1 MKTTTWPRIDI
12 EKETESIIGL
22 FYTRSLFFVC
32 SIPVLYSLFVL
43 YPFFILCL
51 FYTRSLFFVCSIS
64 DLYSSIV
71 LYLFPFAIC
80 EIFIYIELNHCYSNC
95 LPNICM
101 YASI

>member
-32 SIPVLYSLFVL
+32 SI
-43 YPFFILCL
+43 
-51 FYTRSLFFVCSIS
+51 S
-64 DLYSSIV
+64 DFYSSIV
-71 LYLFPFAIC
+71 LHLFPFAIC

>member
-32 SIPVLYSLFVL
+32 SI
-43 YPFFILCL
+43 
-51 FYTRSLFFVCSIS
+51 S

-71 LYLFPFAIC
+71 LYLFPFANC
-80 EIFIYIELNHCYSNC
+80 EILIYIEVNHCYSNC

>member
-32 SIPVLYSLFVL
+32 SI
-43 YPFFILCL
+43 
-51 FYTRSLFFVCSIS
+51 S
-64 DLYSSIV
+64 DLYSSSV

>member
-22 FYTRSLFFVC
+22 FYTRSL
-32 SIPVLYSLFVL
+32 L
-43 YPFFILCL
+43 
-51 FYTRSLFFVCSIS
+51 FVCSIS

-71 LYLFPFAIC
+71 LYLLPFAIC

>member
-1 MKTTTWPRIDI
+1 MKMTTWPRIDI

-32 SIPVLYSLFVL
+32 SI
-43 YPFFILCL
+43 
-51 FYTRSLFFVCSIS
+51 S

-71 LYLFPFAIC
+71 LCLFPFAIC
-80 EIFIYIELNHCYSNC
+80 EKFIYIELNHCYSNC

>member
-12 EKETESIIGL
+12 EKETESVIG
-22 FYTRSLFFVC
+22 
-32 SIPVLYSLFVL
+32 
-43 YPFFILCL
+43 L

-64 DLYSSIV
+64 DLHSSIV

>member
-32 SIPVLYSLFVL
+32 SI
-43 YPFFILCL
+43 
-51 FYTRSLFFVCSIS
+51 S

-71 LYLFPFAIC
+71 PYLFPFAIC
-80 EIFIYIELNHCYSNC
+80 EIFIYIEFNHCYSNC

>member
-12 EKETESIIGL
+12 EKETKSIIGL
-22 FYTRSLFFVC
+22 FYTRN
-32 SIPVLYSLFVL
+32 
-43 YPFFILCL
+43 
-51 FYTRSLFFVCSIS
+51 LFFVCSIS

-71 LYLFPFAIC
+71 LYLFSFAIC

-101 YASI
+101 YVSI

>member
-12 EKETESIIGL
+12 ERETESIIG
-22 FYTRSLFFVC
+22 
-32 SIPVLYSLFVL
+32 
-43 YPFFILCL
+43 L

-80 EIFIYIELNHCYSNC
+80 EIFIYTELNHCYSNC

>member
-32 SIPVLYSLFVL
+32 SI
-43 YPFFILCL
+43 
-51 FYTRSLFFVCSIS
+51 S

-71 LYLFPFAIC
+71 LDLFPFAIC

>member
-12 EKETESIIGL
+12 EKETELIIGL

-32 SIPVLYSLFVL
+32 SIY
-43 YPFFILCL
+43 
-51 FYTRSLFFVCSIS
+51 
-64 DLYSSIV
+64 DLYSIIV

>member
-32 SIPVLYSLFVL
+32 SI
-43 YPFFILCL
+43 
-51 FYTRSLFFVCSIS
+51 S

-80 EIFIYIELNHCYSNC
+80 EILIYIEVNHCYSNC
-95 LPNICM
+95 FPNICM